1 MIVNIILR
9 KNRKECDIIT
19 VIPKGCRGYNRI
31 IVFKEEYNRC
41 DIITAVRLVIV
52 KGSTE
57 METGHHELCSLP
69 VNTLR

>member
-31 IVFKEEYNRC
+31 IVLRKN
-41 DIITAVRLVIV
+41 ITDV
-52 KGSTE
+52 T
-57 METGHHELCSLP
+57 
-69 VNTLR
+69 